1 MADRNHH
8 LHSLAAELKQR
19 AGTYLQ
25 RLTVDIPSVYLSAEE
40 GAKLK
45 VRNGET
51 IPLEIKAQRQP
62 ARGYNV
68 VASKKGASKQGT
80 SRKDSGFKK
89 VVVCAHIDSKMGT
102 PGALDNASGTT
113 VLLLLAELLAD
124 YRGSLGVDIV
134 AINGEDYY
142 SAPGEIVYLSSM

>member
-1 MADRNHH
+1 
-8 LHSLAAELKQR
+8 
-19 AGTYLQ
+19 
-25 RLTVDIPSVYLSAEE
+25 
-40 GAKLK
+40 
-45 VRNGET
+45 
-51 IPLEIKAQRQP
+51 
-62 ARGYNV
+62 
-68 VASKKGASKQGT
+68 
-80 SRKDSGFKK
+80 
-89 VVVCAHIDSKMGT
+89 MGT